1 MACGIAAVELRH
13 GHSTQ
18 RVLKK
23 MRQAVAMSRCLL
35 ISSGAKA
42 LPCVDAAHS
51 VFVQIICSSHGCPHT
66 EAATVFFEL
75 VYVEK
80 EIQQVFS

>member
-13 GHSTQ
+13 EYSIQ

-23 MRQAVAMSRCLL
+23 MHQAKVMSRRTPKGRCK
-35 ISSGAKA
+35 GT
-42 LPCVDAAHS
+42 AHS
-51 VFVQIICSSHGCPHT
+51 VLIQIICSSCGCPHT
-66 EAATVFFEL
+66 EVATVFFEL

-80 EIQQVFS
+80 EIQQLFS